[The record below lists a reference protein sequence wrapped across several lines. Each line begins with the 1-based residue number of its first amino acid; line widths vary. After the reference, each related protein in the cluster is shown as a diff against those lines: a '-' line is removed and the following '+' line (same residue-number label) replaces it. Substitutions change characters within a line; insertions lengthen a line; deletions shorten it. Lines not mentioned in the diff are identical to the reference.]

1 MLYFC
6 LPSLATL
13 FLRDRSW
20 LSDQKVT
27 QEVPVGP
34 AAEKLPCL
42 TQRDEIMKFNQH
54 WRAVLAAYHSLQG
67 ERWKFLPA
75 LCCHINKYWWHW
87 LTETSYSM
95 KTTVLHSWDP
105 GAPSPGG
112 TRGNFL
118 LISWICRPSFN
129 LTTSKFIQGNTA
141 YQVLPRNQ
149 VFQITF
155 RSLTL

>member
-1 MLYFC
+1 
-6 LPSLATL
+6 
-13 FLRDRSW
+13 
-20 LSDQKVT
+20 
-27 QEVPVGP
+27 
-34 AAEKLPCL
+34 
-42 TQRDEIMKFNQH
+42 MKFNQH

-67 ERWKFLPA
+67 KRWKFLPA
-75 LCCHINKYWWHW
+75 LCCHINKYWRHW

-95 KTTVLHSWDP
+95 KTMLLHSWDP

-112 TRGNFL
+112 TRCNFW
-118 LISWICRPSFN
+118 LISWICRPYFN

-155 RSLTL
+155 RSLTLTYQNSLVSLSVVQILSIITNCFLFFFLLLKRNVKISNWLWLCPLFH